1 MGRLAWASNFSAG
14 AGSALTFGL
23 TDLVNHFTG
32 AGQLINRKSG
42 AYWLGVGTGT
52 AITAYLGPRGP
63 VIGFKGI
70 YNGRSPIAPLFRI
83 GFGKAPGVGLVFRA
97 ASGGT
102 LWGTGIRIYE
112 TMHWLDIPMN
122 AAGKILGWTL

>member
-1 MGRLAWASNFSAG
+1 MRQIESIS
-14 AGSALTFGL
+14 S
-23 TDLVNHFTG
+23 
-32 AGQLINRKSG
+32 
-42 AYWLGVGTGT
+42 
-52 AITAYLGPRGP
+52 ITAYLGPRGP